1 MRKFFGIFIK
11 AMREF
16 DVDENPCAQFSQ
28 REREGIERDL
38 TSINLFN
45 LIEMVVRRIP
55 LLIDFFIF
63 CRITLIE

>member
-1 MRKFFGIFIK
+1 MWRK
-11 AMREF
+11 
-16 DVDENPCAQFSQ
+16 NPCAQFSQ

-45 LIEMVVRRIP
+45 LIEMVVVRIP